1 MAAVEYDTWQQVEA
15 ELACAGAGGAG
26 ALGGGG
32 SVSEQ
37 KSGGGSGGGAGAG
50 LVVACFAHA
59 WNPGAVFTAL
69 AMEQLRSG
77 PDISFSQAFII
88 DPDVD
93 RVAMHEHGAKEGNQ
107 PLDVVASPA
116 FAFFWQGKI
125 MTVRRPDWDDDV
137 HVIII
142 CAALCSFVHAGGG
155 GHGGHFTAVE
165 RLSCESS
172 HRRVAFCFLTSMTG
186 SLWVH
191 WTATS
196 SLI

>member
-26 ALGGGG
+26 AWGGGG

-77 PDISFSQAFII
+77 MRKLDAMDSI
-88 DPDVD
+88 D
-93 RVAMHEHGAKEGNQ
+93 E
-107 PLDVVASPA
+107 
-116 FAFFWQGKI
+116 
-125 MTVRRPDWDDDV
+125 TRPSK
-137 HVIII
+137 HKSKGRTF
-142 CAALCSFVHAGGG
+142 AALQAKRAARGQATAGVRGRG
-155 GHGGHFTAVE
+155 P
-165 RLSCESS
+165 
-172 HRRVAFCFLTSMTG
+172 
-186 SLWVH
+186 SLEK
-191 WTATS
+191 
-196 SLI
+196 